1 MARNLYK
8 IARRSIW
15 YVLRT
20 LVIVTGAVAL
30 CLAVFIE
37 GMHVSNLYILV
48 TEGMEA
54 RAEIIFKSGAP
65 LELTTYFT
73 EEFISNDAALY
84 RDDYEG
90 FTVASFDYR
99 VDVRGFFVLP
109 WSQRATMVVDDK
121 LAALN
126 AALNDGENASA
137 APPEWTPGRYQV
149 IFTRVGSRWYISG
162 LSLIEKNPETAVKP
176 TPDLSLLT
184 PAPEASPT
192 TGAAAS
198 PTQKP

>member
-8 IARRSIW
+8 TARRSIW

-20 LVIVTGAVAL
+20 LIMVAGAVAL
-30 CLAVFIE
+30 CLALFIE

-54 RAEIIFKSGAP
+54 RAEIILKSGEP

-73 EEFISNDAALY
+73 EEFIANDAALY
-84 RDDYEG
+84 GQDYEG
-90 FTVASFDYR
+90 FTVANFDYR
-99 VDVRGFFVLP
+99 VDIRSFFVLP
-109 WSQRATMVVDDK
+109 WSRRATMIVDDK

-126 AALNDGENASA
+126 AAANDAEAASP

-149 IFTRVGSRWYISG
+149 IFTKVGSRWYVSG
-162 LSLIEKNPETAVKP
+162 LVLIAKNLETVAKP

-184 PAPEASPT
+184 PTPEASPMS
-192 TGAAAS
+192 GAAS
-198 PTQKP
+198 PTLTP

>member
-54 RAEIIFKSGAP
+54 RAEVIFKSGAP

-126 AALNDGENASA
+126 AALNDEAIKTSMRNLGVEPA
-137 APPEWTPGRYQV
+137 PGRADAFDAYIKSETTKWGKV
-149 IFTRVGSRWYISG
+149 IKQANIR
-162 LSLIEKNPETAVKP
+162 L
-176 TPDLSLLT
+176 D
-184 PAPEASPT
+184 
-192 TGAAAS
+192 
-198 PTQKP
+198 Q

>member
-8 IARRSIW
+8 TARRSIW

-20 LVIVTGAVAL
+20 LIMVAGAVAL
-30 CLAVFIE
+30 CLALFIE

-54 RAEIIFKSGAP
+54 RAQIILKSGEP

-73 EEFISNDAALY
+73 EEFIANDAALY
-84 RDDYEG
+84 GQDYEG
-90 FTVASFDYR
+90 FTVANFDYR
-99 VDVRGFFVLP
+99 VDIQSFFVLP
-109 WSQRATMVVDDK
+109 WSRRATMIVDDK

-126 AALNDGENASA
+126 AAANDAEAASPT
-137 APPEWTPGRYQV
+137 PPEWTPGRYQV
-149 IFTRVGSRWYISG
+149 IFTKVGSRWYVSG
-162 LSLIEKNPETAVKP
+162 LVLIGKNLETVAKP

-184 PAPEASPT
+184 PTPEASPMS
-192 TGAAAS
+192 GAAS
-198 PTQKP
+198 PTLTP

>member
-20 LVIVTGAVAL
+20 LVIVTGVVAL

-54 RAEIIFKSGAP
+54 RAEIIFKSGEP

-84 RDDYEG
+84 ADDYEG

-99 VDVRGFFVLP
+99 ADVRGFFVLP
-109 WSQRATMVVDDK
+109 WSQRATMIVEDQ

-126 AALNDGENASA
+126 AAANDDGGASSA
-137 APPEWTPGRYQV
+137 LPEWTPGRYQV

-162 LSLIEKNPETAVKP
+162 LSLIEKNPETALKP

-184 PAPEASPT
+184 PAPGTSSAPGASP
-192 TGAAAS
+192 S
-198 PTQKP
+198 PTP